1 MAWDLSSHAYYCF
14 ISDELNLPGGAM
26 LGFGVGEA
34 IAAAAAFKSAVD
46 TIKSTIGS
54 AKDVRDI
61 ASSIDQLLDGKA
73 RIDRAKKHK
82 APPGSFSIKS
92 IASDTISAKL
102 AEEELYNISVL
113 IDNRFGHGTF
123 RGIQEERK
131 KRIKEYNEAERKR
144 LAAKAKRRKELMNDL
159 KMFAYIIG
167 GSIVV
172 LVAVGIYFTYYA
184 N

>member
-1 MAWDLSSHAYYCF
+1 MV
-14 ISDELNLPGGAM
+14 
-26 LGFGVGEA
+26 FGVGEA

-46 TIKSTIGS
+46 AIKSTVNS
-54 AKDVRDI
+54 CRDVSEL

-82 APPGSFSIKS
+82 AAPGQFSIKS

-144 LAAKAKRRKELMNDL
+144 LAAKAKARKEMINDL
-159 KMFAYIIG
+159 KILLWIVG
-167 GSIVV
+167 GSAVAG
-172 LVAVGIYFTYYA
+172 VAVVIYFTYS

>member
-1 MAWDLSSHAYYCF
+1 MV
-14 ISDELNLPGGAM
+14 
-26 LGFGVGEA
+26 FGVGEA

-46 TIKSTIGS
+46 AIKSTVNS
-54 AKDVRDI
+54 CRDVSEL

-82 APPGSFSIKS
+82 AAPGQFSIKS

-123 RGIQEERK
+123 KGIQDERR
-131 KRIKEYNEAERKR
+131 KRIKAYNEAEQKR
-144 LAAKAKRRKELMNDL
+144 LAAKAKRRRELINDL
-159 KMFAYIIG
+159 KILLWVVG
-167 GSIVV
+167 GAGA
-172 LVAVGIYFTYYA
+172 LCVAGVIYLTIA

>member
-1 MAWDLSSHAYYCF
+1 
-14 ISDELNLPGGAM
+14 M

-46 TIKSTIGS
+46 AIKSTIGS

-82 APPGSFSIKS
+82 APPGSFSLKS

-123 RGIQEERK
+123 RGIQEERQ

-159 KMFAYIIG
+159 KMFAYIFCG
-167 GSIVV
+167 AVVV
-172 LVAVGIYFTYYA
+172 LVAVGVYFTYA

>member
-1 MAWDLSSHAYYCF
+1 MV
-14 ISDELNLPGGAM
+14 
-26 LGFGVGEA
+26 FGVGEA
-34 IAAAAAFKSAVD
+34 IAAAAFKSAVD
-46 TIKSTIGS
+46 AIKSTVNS
-54 AKDVRDI
+54 CRDVSEL

-82 APPGSFSIKS
+82 AAPGQFSIKS

-131 KRIKEYNEAERKR
+131 KRIKEYNDAERKR
-144 LAAKAKRRKELMNDL
+144 LAAKAKARKEMMNDFKIL
-159 KMFAYIIG
+159 LWIVG
-167 GSIVV
+167 GSAVAG
-172 LVAVGIYFTYYA
+172 VAVVIYFTYS

>member
-1 MAWDLSSHAYYCF
+1 
-14 ISDELNLPGGAM
+14 M

-34 IAAAAAFKSAVD
+34 IAAAAAAFKSAVD
-46 TIKSTIGS
+46 AIKSTIGS

-123 RGIQEERK
+123 RGSRK
-131 KRIKEYNEAERKR
+131 SG
-144 LAAKAKRRKELMNDL
+144 RKELKNIKRRSVNDWQP
-159 KMFAYIIG
+159 KQSAG
-167 GSIVV
+167 K
-172 LVAVGIYFTYYA
+172 

>member
-1 MAWDLSSHAYYCF
+1 MV
-14 ISDELNLPGGAM
+14 
-26 LGFGVGEA
+26 FGVGEA

-46 TIKSTIGS
+46 AIKNTVNSCR
-54 AKDVRDI
+54 DVSEL

-82 APPGSFSIKS
+82 AAPGQFSIKS

-123 RGIQEERK
+123 KGIQDERR
-131 KRIKEYNEAERKR
+131 KRIKDYHEAEQKR
-144 LAAKAKRRKELMNDL
+144 LAAKTKRRKEILNDL
-159 KMFAYIIG
+159 KILLWIVG
-167 GSIVV
+167 GSSLLVV
-172 LVAVGIYFTYYA
+172 AAIGYVTFF
-184 N
+184 

>member
-1 MAWDLSSHAYYCF
+1 MV
-14 ISDELNLPGGAM
+14 
-26 LGFGVGEA
+26 FGVGEA

-46 TIKSTIGS
+46 AIKSTVNS
-54 AKDVRDI
+54 CRDVSEL

-82 APPGSFSIKS
+82 AAPGQFSIKS

-144 LAAKAKRRKELMNDL
+144 LAAKAKARKEMMNDFKIL
-159 KMFAYIIG
+159 LWIVG
-167 GSIVV
+167 GSAVAG
-172 LVAVGIYFTYYA
+172 VAVVIYFTYS

>member
-1 MAWDLSSHAYYCF
+1 
-14 ISDELNLPGGAM
+14 M

-34 IAAAAAFKSAVD
+34 IAAASAFKSAVD
-46 TIKSTIGS
+46 AIKSTVNS
-54 AKDVRDI
+54 CRDVSDL
-61 ASSIDQLLDGKA
+61 ASSIDKLLDGKA

-82 APPGSFSIKS
+82 APPGSFSFKS

-131 KRIKEYNEAERKR
+131 KRIKEYNDAERKR
-144 LAAKAKRRKELMNDL
+144 LAAKAKRRKEMMNDL
-159 KMFAYIIG
+159 KILLWIVG
-167 GSIVV
+167 GSAVAG
-172 LVAVGIYFTYYA
+172 VAVVIYFTYS

>member
-1 MAWDLSSHAYYCF
+1 MV
-14 ISDELNLPGGAM
+14 
-26 LGFGVGEA
+26 FGVGEA
-34 IAAAAAFKSAVD
+34 IMAASAFKSAVD
-46 TIKSTIGS
+46 AIKSGIGT
-54 AKDVRDI
+54 ARDI
-61 ASSIDQLLDGKA
+61 GDIADSIDQLLDGKA

-82 APPGSFSIKS
+82 AAPGQFSIKS

-144 LAAKAKRRKELMNDL
+144 LAAKAKARKEMMNDFKIL
-159 KMFAYIIG
+159 LWIVG
-167 GSIVV
+167 GSAVAG
-172 LVAVGIYFTYYA
+172 VAVVIYFTYS

>member
-1 MAWDLSSHAYYCF
+1 MV
-14 ISDELNLPGGAM
+14 
-26 LGFGVGEA
+26 FGVGEA

-46 TIKSTIGS
+46 AIKSTVNS
-54 AKDVRDI
+54 CRDVSEL

-82 APPGSFSIKS
+82 AAPGQFSIKS

-131 KRIKEYNEAERKR
+131 KRIKEYNDAERKR
-144 LAAKAKRRKELMNDL
+144 LAAKAKARKEMMNDFKIL
-159 KMFAYIIG
+159 LWIVG
-167 GSIVV
+167 GSDVAG
-172 LVAVGIYFTYYA
+172 VAVVIYFTYS

>member
-1 MAWDLSSHAYYCF
+1 MV
-14 ISDELNLPGGAM
+14 
-26 LGFGVGEA
+26 FGVGEA

-46 TIKSTIGS
+46 AIKNTVNSCR
-54 AKDVRDI
+54 DVSEL

-82 APPGSFSIKS
+82 AAPGQFSIKS

-144 LAAKAKRRKELMNDL
+144 LAAKAKARKEMMNDFKIL
-159 KMFAYIIG
+159 LWIVG
-167 GSIVV
+167 GSAVAG
-172 LVAVGIYFTYYA
+172 VAVVIYFTYS

>member
-1 MAWDLSSHAYYCF
+1 MV
-14 ISDELNLPGGAM
+14 
-26 LGFGVGEA
+26 FGVGEA

-46 TIKSTIGS
+46 AIKSTVNS
-54 AKDVRDI
+54 CRDVSEL

-82 APPGSFSIKS
+82 AAPGQFSIKS

-131 KRIKEYNEAERKR
+131 KRIKEYNDAERKR
-144 LAAKAKRRKELMNDL
+144 LAAKAKARKEMMNDFKIL
-159 KMFAYIIG
+159 LWIVG
-167 GSIVV
+167 GSAVAG
-172 LVAVGIYFTYYA
+172 VAVVIYFTYS

>member
-1 MAWDLSSHAYYCF
+1 MV
-14 ISDELNLPGGAM
+14 
-26 LGFGVGEA
+26 FGVGEA

-46 TIKSTIGS
+46 AIKSTVNS
-54 AKDVRDI
+54 CRDVSEL

-82 APPGSFSIKS
+82 AAPGQFSIKS

-123 RGIQEERK
+123 KGIQDERR
-131 KRIKEYNEAERKR
+131 KRIKDYHEAEKKR
-144 LAAKAKRRKELMNDL
+144 LAAKAKRRKEMINDL
-159 KMFAYIIG
+159 KILFWIVG
-167 GSIVV
+167 GSSLLVVAAIVYV
-172 LVAVGIYFTYYA
+172 TFF
-184 N
+184 